1 MKLSK
6 AFIVGL
12 FIISITLLFER
23 FLDIPDII
31 YGLCFGSGLTCEIIG
46 IIRNREIILN
56 KKRTNR

>member
-6 AFIVGL
+6 IFIVGL

-31 YGLCFGSGLTCEIIG
+31 YILCFGSGLICEIIG
-46 IIRNREIILN
+46 IIRNRKIILN
-56 KKRTNR
+56 QKKKTN